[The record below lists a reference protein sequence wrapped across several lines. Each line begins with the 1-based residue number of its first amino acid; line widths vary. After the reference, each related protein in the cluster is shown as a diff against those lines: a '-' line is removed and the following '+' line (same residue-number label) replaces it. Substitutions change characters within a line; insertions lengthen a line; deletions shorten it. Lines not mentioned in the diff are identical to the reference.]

1 MMNRMYRGDNFILI
15 VLSGL
20 LIVWLVSI
28 LQRWVTAPP
37 KLKSFIG
44 ADDDVPVTEAV
55 ELLEYSGYEVLTG
68 KRKIPIS
75 ITVNDRTEMESRL
88 FVDHF
93 AAEGDKIY
101 LVKLARERKPLM
113 MSGSGIRDQL
123 LIYQLL
129 YKQAEGILYVD
140 PKHRRIDK
148 IQFKVHT

>member
-1 MMNRMYRGDNFILI
+1 MYRGDSIILV
-15 VLSGL
+15 VLSGVVILWL
-20 LIVWLVSI
+20 LSL
-28 LQRWVTAPP
+28 LRRWAVAPP
-37 KLKSFIG
+37 KFRFAVQ

-75 ITVNDRTEMESRL
+75 ITVNDRTELSSSL

-93 AAEGDKIY
+93 AAEDDKVY
-101 LVKLARERKPLM
+101 LVKIARERKPLT

-123 LIYQLL
+123 FIYQLL
-129 YKQAEGILYVD
+129 YEQAEGILYVD

-148 IQFKVHT
+148 IQFKATT